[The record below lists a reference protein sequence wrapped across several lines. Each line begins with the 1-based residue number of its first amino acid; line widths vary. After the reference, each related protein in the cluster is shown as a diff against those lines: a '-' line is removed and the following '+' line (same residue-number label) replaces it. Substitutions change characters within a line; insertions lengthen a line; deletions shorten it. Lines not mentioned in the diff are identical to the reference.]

1 MILHE
6 IRKSKAY
13 SGAVC
18 RKGILC
24 DYRRDFRLSD
34 EMAHVDVCAS
44 CGKKQVY
51 RIKDGKINDSRYRRD
66 HLRDILQRGS
76 SLYEQIY
83 GKPDAMKEFK
93 SREKNKREFHENTA
107 EVVRRAMRLENQGRL

>member
-6 IRKSKAY
+6 IRKTPSY
-13 SGAVC
+13 SGAIC
-18 RKGILC
+18 KKGILC
-24 DYRRDFRLSD
+24 DYARDFKASD
-34 EMAHVDVCAS
+34 TQAHVDVCRA